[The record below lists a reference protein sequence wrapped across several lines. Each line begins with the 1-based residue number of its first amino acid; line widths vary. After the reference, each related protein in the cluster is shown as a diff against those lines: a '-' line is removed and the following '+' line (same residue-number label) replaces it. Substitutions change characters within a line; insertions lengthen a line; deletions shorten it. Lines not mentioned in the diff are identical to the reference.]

1 MEAPFRRVERH
12 RGQNTWGHFAFSCY
26 CDDNPSRSVKPPLRA
41 GQRAAIGQRVVSHL
55 HLLSAG
61 QRGPATD
68 AHTIGSDGGSS
79 ASRSGGSSQVRPD
92 IRRKRSKV
100 VD

>member
-1 MEAPFRRVERH
+1 M
-12 RGQNTWGHFAFSCY
+12 G
-26 CDDNPSRSVKPPLRA
+26 L
-41 GQRAAIGQRVVSHL
+41 RVVSHL

-61 QRGPATD
+61 QRASATQ
-68 AHTIGSDGGSS
+68 AHTIGSAVGSS

-100 VD
+100 VG

>member
-1 MEAPFRRVERH
+1 MEAPLSHEVRH
-12 RGQNTWGHFAFSCY
+12 HGGFTRGYFAFSCC
-26 CDDNPSRSVKPPLRA
+26 CDDSPSRSVKPPPRA

-61 QRGPATD
+61 QRASATQ
-68 AHTIGSDGGSS
+68 AHTIGSAGGSS

-100 VD
+100 VG